1 MQIALLK
8 TFADQAVIAIENV
21 RLFNELSARTH
32 DLEESLEYQTAT
44 SDVLKVISRSTFDLQ
59 PVLDTLVQTAG
70 RLCTADSAYIAPRH
84 GEAYRVAAACGLQP
98 AFETFARELPMMP
111 SRDWIGGRAILEQRV
126 VHVADVARDPE
137 HAHPEAVN
145 LGRLRTVLCWATL
158 QPVA

>member
-1 MQIALLK
+1 MENARLLG
-8 TFADQAVIAIENV
+8 
-21 RLFNELSARTH
+21 ELQARTR

-70 RLCTADSAYIAPRH
+70 RLCTADSAYIAPRD
-84 GEAYRVAAACGLQP
+84 GEAYRVAAAFGLQS

-111 SRDWIGGRAILEQRV
+111 SRDWIGGRTILERRV

-137 HAHPEAVN
+137 HAHP
-145 LGRLRTVLCWATL
+145 GGG
-158 QPVA
+158 